1 MKGDDR
7 RAGGAGTVADLS
19 PADAGSAESGHRL
32 PRNTPAGDAVS
43 PLVFSAAADE
53 VALSALQARL
63 DATTTTTC
71 DVCERLIQGEPAG
84 SGLYFWTRDGEARWE
99 EPALCARCAPAI
111 GMSAHKR
118 FTSEDE
124 GE

>member
-1 MKGDDR
+1 MNGDDHKAG
-7 RAGGAGTVADLS
+7 RASTIADV
-19 PADAGSAESGHRL
+19 AGSDPGRPL
-32 PRNTPAGDAVS
+32 PRSARAMS
-43 PLVFSAAADE
+43 PHAAISVAADE
-53 VALSALQARL
+53 IALNALQVRRETAAR
-63 DATTTTTC
+63 AAC
-71 DVCERLIQGEPAG
+71 DICERPIEGEPAG

-124 GE
+124 GGE

>member
-1 MKGDDR
+1 MKGGDR
-7 RAGGAGTVADLS
+7 RAGRASTIADVS
-19 PADAGSAESGHRL
+19 PGEAEHGHRL
-32 PRNTPAGDAVS
+32 PRKTAAGIPIAPMV
-43 PLVFSAAADE
+43 LSAAADE
-53 VALSALQARL
+53 VALTALHTRRESM
-63 DATTTTTC
+63 ATTCC
-71 DVCERLIQGEPAG
+71 DVCERPIEGEPAG

-124 GE
+124 GGE

>member
-7 RAGGAGTVADLS
+7 RAGRASTTADVS
-19 PADAGSAESGHRL
+19 PDAEHGHRL
-32 PRNTPAGDAVS
+32 PRARHDELRGPGPMVI
-43 PLVFSAAADE
+43 SAAADE
-53 VALSALQARL
+53 VALSALHARREST
-63 DATTTTTC
+63 ATTSC
-71 DVCERLIQGEPAG
+71 DVCERAIEGEPAG
-84 SGLYFWTRDGEARWE
+84 SGLYFWTRDGDARWE

-124 GE
+124 GGE

>member
-1 MKGDDR
+1 
-7 RAGGAGTVADLS
+7 
-19 PADAGSAESGHRL
+19 L
-32 PRNTPAGDAVS
+32 PRNTPAGAEAP
-43 PLVFSAAADE
+43 PLVISAAADE
-53 VALSALQARL
+53 VALSALQARR
-63 DATTTTTC
+63 DSTTETLC
-71 DVCERLIQGEPAG
+71 DVCDRPIQGEPAG

-124 GE
+124 SGE